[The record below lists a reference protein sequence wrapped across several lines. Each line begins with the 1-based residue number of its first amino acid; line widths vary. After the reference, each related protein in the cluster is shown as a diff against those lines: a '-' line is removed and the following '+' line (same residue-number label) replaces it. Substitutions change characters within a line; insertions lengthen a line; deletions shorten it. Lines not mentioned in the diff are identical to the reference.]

1 MRPLIKNV
9 EEFQGEAIRYVHQS
23 YPLLTRKMEEI
34 AKEGALINTESFSI
48 ELAWEHTQLLDILV
62 SQQDNLGQTFF
73 VNIPNRGSVSNLPE
87 GVVLEAPA
95 TVDAVGLHPFA
106 LGDLPKAVVPTLV
119 HKVASLDLIIEAA
132 MEGSHHKAVHAFIND
147 PHCSDIQAGER
158 LVNVLI
164 DAEIA
169 YLPRFK

>member
-23 YPLLTRKMEEI
+23 YRLLTRKMEEI
-34 AKEGALINTESFSI
+34 AKEGALINTESFSK

-95 TVDAVGLHPFA
+95 TVD
-106 LGDLPKAVVPTLV
+106 VVPTLV

-132 MEGSHHKAVHAFIND
+132 MEGSHHKDVHAFIND